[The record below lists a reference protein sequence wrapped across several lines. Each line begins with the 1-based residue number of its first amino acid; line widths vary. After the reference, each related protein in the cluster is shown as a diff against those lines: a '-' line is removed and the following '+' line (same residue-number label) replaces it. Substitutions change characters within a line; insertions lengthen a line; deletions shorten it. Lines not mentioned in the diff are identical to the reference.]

1 MKKLILKSLL
11 LVGFFEVLS
20 LGKPMESI
28 TNYNV
33 IMVHGAYGSVDGN
46 GNPKGFTKNE
56 NLVSAFDTTG
66 FLGNANIGKHDN
78 KDRITYWLSKN
89 IFEEPKWN
97 DLQKATRNSYIYHW
111 RSFSNPA
118 NSSLANAYELGDRTW
133 NRTEGGKSQFGHRR
147 SLLDESQEVKV
158 WRVSDSLGNMVDGQN
173 ALDIIRQNS
182 DLYRQLASRYILIGH
197 SMGGVVS
204 REYVQGN
211 FYNNDVDKVV
221 TLDSPHGGTGA
232 LNMQIYKEGRDWA
245 PEKMTQVLAKSVVSM
260 FATGAL
266 LTMIGVDPVTVDA
279 GMCVLLFSSVI
290 LGESSILLTRIMSP
304 EIYSYKDPLVHYV
317 DPYQKGYQT
326 IDSLN
331 HLPYNAEMLPM
342 FRLLGSKNSMTF
354 TDPTHIDYG
363 LLGSLYL
370 ENFSLPF
377 MNMKKQINGHGDK
390 STRYVNALVSGVAG
404 IVGIPLLKQ
413 GSSLVSEESG
423 LGKNT
428 NVLNDSDI
436 DIKKAQFNAAY
447 NAEGESGDMALGF
460 AIAGGAILGLEAV
473 LGCINPA
480 AAKAAKLAVGVA
492 FIHEFL
498 PSLIVTLKAGFNDL
512 ADSHTMPLYGSN
524 LKEWYADYTS
534 KISGVDGN
542 SNEYKPYLMED
553 FLYEKPF
560 VNLSLN
566 DSRTMDSLNNH
577 SDWNRSC
584 YYGEDAV
591 DSTQFCEI
599 GLYGGDGTSFRKK
612 NYADFRSNPLKF
624 HSSSDWST
632 IGIKLDRWERVPGL
646 DANGVEH
653 NNQVPIRHVERYKLP
668 KLFVSDFIEKYS
680 FVVDDL
686 MPHRLRQIRMN
697 FNFQTEIAWEC
708 DIAKD
713 SDALDACVVY
723 ADKNDGKGLDSIG
736 VAPHPVLKNGTFDFE
751 PAKLPDA
758 SFKNLSYFQKD
769 NQNVVTISTVNKI
782 GLSNTQRF
790 YYLAKMT
797 EDLYDP
803 KWPLPNIVVTG
814 VDNFTLTA
822 SALDYQGFRID
833 STCTDIIFVDP
844 AFSKNLMEADSVNF
858 NELRMSFS
866 ADGKGATLT
875 SAQKNDSLPEGHYI
889 WQNNIVVMND
899 TSRSFVPY
907 VVPFSVDRTPP
918 QIKLYLDRNKLNPDS
933 TGILARI
940 KNTDATSDIRAL
952 HTYISKCNGDNC
964 EFYAKQHSLYDV
976 SSPNFALFR
985 DSAVN
990 FKDGK
995 YRLNVFA
1002 IDRALP
1008 DYAAY
1013 VEVGNL
1019 IEKILAGTD
1028 SESDW
1033 TSIES
1038 LQLNKVKDSVDFYVD
1053 RTAPEYR
1060 FNSVVSK
1067 FSDESKKPFA
1077 GPQKSDNVVYVSAD
1091 EKLKVSYHVMDSVY
1105 DGENVIRLHYA
1116 FMHLPDTSVADHLGD
1131 SITIKTKNGFDGVWE
1146 ENSQMLLSDGD
1157 YKIKVTATDEAGN
1170 QSVNQFEK
1178 TVRID
1183 RVAPNIEALVAT
1195 KLVYPLDD
1203 TAFGA
1208 KLVVNEKHDVES
1220 NRSGFRCYSRITSA
1234 KKTSSWDYIDE
1245 AFVGDSV
1252 HIKLKA
1258 ADVDSNTGKRYL
1270 EVGCIDAAGN
1280 ISYMTDLF
1288 YVGEQYPEITSP
1300 SESSNDLDGKIL
1312 VIRGIAAA
1320 PSAKYEKT
1328 TRYELSYKCLEDD
1341 CDSLWHKD
1349 GISRRDSNTTQPV
1362 EGVLGFW
1369 NRENINGTYLLK
1381 LDVIPCDSC
1390 DVLSDSIKLS
1400 LNAVVS
1406 DSNAPQ
1412 VKLQVP
1418 DTVYM
1423 DSLSKILCLM
1433 YGDSISSYSM
1443 RVYGYDSMG
1452 VALFDENTDHIK
1464 SNPFYG
1470 KPADINK
1477 NRGIWFY
1484 GDSTSWMLK
1493 WKGMIADSLEIRYDS
1508 TAATIACESINGCIE
1523 KEFSSSNAASSLMV
1537 DSIFALI
1544 PEMKPNE
1551 KSNRKMIL
1559 KGESGSVAIKGDS
1572 PISVHQTMDAKTV
1585 LPVFFGSRKE
1595 GGFHGSDSLIMYTWT
1610 ADRENYIFK
1619 KVWNGMNDAGSYP
1632 AAGYAT
1638 LYAEAIENKAVGTT
1652 KVLFDTARVF
1662 LVPPDLKVI
1671 APFETLPTFQVFSI
1685 PKNSEKIPSPLK
1697 ENVSYVV
1704 SSMTAKYG
1712 IYGRKA
1718 NVSASIIDPAGSV
1731 IGLFENAKK
1740 NAGKNAEAYAV
1751 VWNGTEDGHTVKEPG
1766 VYTLKIKAVEANPFD
1781 PSNPQVDS
1789 LLIRFKLEIANNLKL
1804 VELSKDSLGEFWFNI
1819 SEAKDDSRNPGEKR
1833 YEPIADYLVTAD
1845 VSGFYMPKE
1854 YQTTFV
1860 AESNITGT
1868 QNILGFK
1875 PERFSLG
1882 IKRQRERLDLVYLTM
1897 IDRHTEKITGESFW
1911 CGERHP
1917 ASDTVIT
1924 KGEVSFNTNK
1934 KTDSILVDLVA
1945 QDEMGFD
1952 DDMEKN
1958 TKIDF
1963 FVMLKKDWIEYEI
1976 SHNGK
1981 ISVKDYKNLKT
1992 DKSVWALTEYLNY
2005 NSQVYSADSNG
2016 IHIPRAKEGSHR
2028 IDVISHEDISRK
2040 NVNCEVN
2047 MTMNEDSLKVCAYD
2061 NKSYSPEA
2069 KLFKVSMFGRSNENV
2084 FYEHYDSLNSHCGH
2098 QRWREI
2104 AFYIQLTIPDSYWDA
2119 DFGYDNLVNRT
2130 IRFDG
2135 TNKSIYNTGTSGY
2148 MAALKD
2154 SILTKPGLDTNVKKR
2169 ANNLFDGDR
2178 WTFKQSYGKVTPYE
2192 TQHLPVFG
2200 VDMMSGAV
2208 NTFLFPD
2215 EVPGIEYPA
2224 FYELKFYNDDAGN
2237 TDSKYF
2243 VAMYHGY
2250 ENGKDKQ
2257 DFLLSSSQTP
2267 LKTTLLDHGSVDF
2280 YVSVNKTYGAQTAD
2294 SIKYE
2299 IRNPAPKPDV
2309 WKDSVESDSVKFY
2322 ALGSKV
2328 HYYYGDY
2335 TDSAWSN
2342 RYLTNPGESGYFK
2355 NLLNFTNQDSIVD
2368 PIHYPFAYWRPDSL
2382 SGLGL
2387 ADSMI
2392 KNTAQFRD
2400 SITFSAADYNEE
2412 KQSFFRTP
2420 FGKSVAA
2427 SAGMKY
2433 VYTFADSVHL
2443 NVSNDTLY
2451 VRADTM
2457 QKKLT
2462 YRRTDAEPLLA
2473 IPSPTDTI
2481 NLLFNNFIQY
2491 SNATSKDK
2499 SIINGEWFK
2508 NRQLKNV
2515 KLTHLDSTEHSHFEA
2530 NMADPSASNLVM
2542 KYQDSVSLKRPHEY
2556 VEMVA
2561 KLNKGV
2567 NYNISYFRD
2576 TAFYH
2581 IGNYTGTGKKER
2593 LGWFDMNHLQGNTSF
2608 ILTWG
2613 GSNGSSNL
2621 NYTQYDLNVGSP
2633 VDASDDKTVRSLF
2646 GEVSVSFE
2654 PGVLNELKDI
2664 TVRTTSA
2671 EEHQFDVFNNAVL
2684 TGPIIEVLPSME
2696 FTDSTKYPRVQMKLS
2711 RKEIEQA
2718 GLSPDRVRL
2727 YKVDFKN
2734 GQFVPLSHVL
2744 YGYLKENGSPVITG
2758 ANADSATCERWDD
2771 SRCYDKDDWAY
2782 MLISGETATFS
2793 VFAALD
2799 SVRASLKIMTMEV
2812 LPEVATSLE
2821 REIRVIGTDD
2831 FDLFL
2836 DSALQAVLPWHRDS
2850 FGRVM
2855 ITLPNQDSTY
2865 IYGVAK
2871 DLSGSESMA
2880 RPAKVLAQVVPA
2892 ELNCSIPLNMLWL
2905 GLDNGYLE
2913 FLPNCNQPGDG
2924 ILTIYNG
2931 THGIAS
2937 IKESM
2942 HDTLRF
2948 DGRYSGL
2955 KINNGIYS
2963 SRYQANSI
2971 AGTNAQ
2977 FVGPAVVTDS
2987 ARPVIK
2993 DFVVKESSYAIN
3005 RVFNVTL
3012 NTRDVESDILNVK
3025 LTWVLGN
3032 DTLKEVLILPDTNGR
3047 IVDSI
3052 NVTRYALD
3060 KCSGCRIS
3068 LFISSRDL
3076 GHNHADTLWRS
3087 DKLFPYPTELALWY
3101 PAQEGSGNT
3110 AYEFTGTGHDLNL
3123 RMFMPWL
3130 SGSGLYFYHPADS
3143 AVGVGRVDLGTS
3155 VEYSME
3161 ARIQPGNPQDTLW
3174 RRVLGFVGTSGL
3186 NIELQNQGR
3195 NLRLV
3200 EGSDTSALRGYLSQN
3215 AWSHVVVAV
3224 DSAEVRFYI
3233 DGAKV
3238 KQVSAAPREREFYGT
3253 FSMGER
3259 EAKNFVG
3266 HVSDIRFYTK
3276 ALNGDEV
3283 LALSLPIARDDEE
3296 EIHTVI
3302 VLGNEMEGFGRQFS
3316 CAVSGNGYF
3325 IGNDVGQ
3332 NLNMSAYV
3340 PVSADYKAIL
3350 YARSAEKSN
3359 AIVKVG
3365 SAGAMMYAGAV
3376 KLENVWR
3383 PVEISGVKI
3392 PMTAGVQQIVL
3403 NIPDGVQV
3411 AGIAFTNG
3419 DMVKPS
3425 QISWKSSQESLTGS
3439 MTAAQKVKSS
3449 VRFEGYPSDKSMIR
3463 PRIRLKNISS
3473 EIVNGFKIR
3482 YYFRGENPESVRADA
3497 YFPQDNVIGLTV
3509 NGEGFN
3515 TGYVEWAFDTT
3526 LILPGKSP
3534 YFGEG
3539 PLMGIYNE
3547 GYAPWYAEDDPS
3559 YVLPESFAT
3568 DADGFVKNFGVIVL
3582 DSDNRLIGGSC
3593 VEMEDPIEA
3602 LPPSVRVLAAD
3613 MQDDQTR
3620 ASEITMKLE
3629 NLGSTLL
3636 RNYDVRYYFQVEE
3649 GLQPI
3654 FDVYNRTDFVNG
3666 AEMTALGNGRYQV
3679 NVHVGEK
3686 SLSPHN
3692 MWPDEFK
3699 FALHVSGWESLWNS
3713 EDDPSHKGLTG
3724 SFAETSKIC
3733 VFDSTGKKIYGDE
3746 PVWVEPKVVAQS
3758 NGNDSL
3764 IYDYGYDAGISAPVV
3779 RTDDGLIVSMDGY
3792 PYVQLDLVYANGI
3805 PLRSIYAGSIQ
3816 PGEQFIAVDWTG
3828 IDLRHTYLAL
3838 RKNSK
3843 IISTKLLSN
3852 L

>member
-1 MKKLILKSLL
+1 MNRIAVVVSVVLITLCKGHSI
-11 LVGFFEVLS
+11 
-20 LGKPMESI
+20 PMEPLDK
-28 TNYNV
+28 YNV
-33 IMVHGAYGSVDGN
+33 VLVHGAADSKNGLADVCSGEDSVLDAYSLLQ
-46 GNPKGFTKNE
+46 KYIRTKNTAE
-56 NLVSAFDTTG
+56 TKDDIDWKIGGAPGMLGGYSQTG
-66 FLGNANIGKHDN
+66 NDKL
-78 KDRITYWLSKN
+78 TYWLDSTV
-89 IFEEPKWN
+89 FE
-97 DLQKATRNSYIYHW
+97 DYIYDADGKPLVSNDTYKIDSLLYSSQYIYIQ
-111 RSFSNPA
+111 RAFSNPA
-118 NSSLANAYELGDRTW
+118 ESPKVNGTEIGQRTW
-133 NRTEGGKSQFGHRR
+133 KGSGKCGKRR
-147 SLLDESQEVKV
+147 SLFEEAQEIRAKGQK
-158 WRVSDSLGNMVDGQN
+158 RLATLRNDSEKASYRSVPSRN
-173 ALDIIRQNS
+173 IIIS
-182 DLYRQLASRYILIGH
+182 H
-197 SMGGVVS
+197 SMGGVSS
-204 REYVQGN
+204 REYIQGDN
-211 FYNNDVDKVV
+211 YNGDVDKLI
-221 TLDSPHGGTGA
+221 TLDSPHSGTYSLDGLLHIQLLPTLMDGIFNSMMQKNALIVGFGIATIFANLGPVADNAA
-232 LNMQIYKEGRDWA
+232 LNTLVASFIAENSMKTVVDLIVDG
-245 PEKMTQVLAKSVVSM
+245 VLNDM
-260 FATGAL
+260 GGFDYT
-266 LTMIGVDPVTVDA
+266 
-279 GMCVLLFSSVI
+279 
-290 LGESSILLTRIMSP
+290 
-304 EIYSYKDPLVHYV
+304 YSDPLVEYILPGS
-317 DPYQKGYQT
+317 DA
-326 IDSLN
+326 LN
-331 HLPYNAEMLPM
+331 ELNQRSWPENGEMLRVLYSEGGVTFGSPSEYKQDAVS
-342 FRLLGSKNSMTF
+342 LLIPDGIYALVKNIIAQTSHTEIDNPAYYNNILGSAFLGYVGGLSL
-354 TDPTHIDYG
+354 TDQ
-363 LLGSLYL
+363 GSLLIPHWSGSAKNIANLDMAYIDVTRTPFSAH
-370 ENFSLPF
+370 ENADEFDGGVTAFTIASSAAAVLLTASYVQMYWP
-377 MNMKKQINGHGDK
+377 IAGYA
-390 STRYVNALVSGVAG
+390 TRAAVVLA
-404 IVGIPLLKQ
+404 
-413 GSSLVSEESG
+413 SSLGISSFMIPSAIAVAKDMVINHDNPSRRDWQSRQYSMKPYSMVN
-423 LGKNT
+423 GKNE
-428 NVLNDSDI
+428 N
-436 DIKKAQFNAAY
+436 IKVYQ
-447 NAEGESGDMALGF
+447 
-460 AIAGGAILGLEAV
+460 
-473 LGCINPA
+473 
-480 AAKAAKLAVGVA
+480 
-492 FIHEFL
+492 
-498 PSLIVTLKAGFNDL
+498 
-512 ADSHTMPLYGSN
+512 
-524 LKEWYADYTS
+524 
-534 KISGVDGN
+534 
-542 SNEYKPYLMED
+542 MED

-560 VNLSLN
+560 VNLGLFVSA
-566 DSRTMDSLNNH
+566 DSLKAV
-577 SDWNRSC
+577 DPAC
-584 YYGEDAV
+584 YYESGE
-591 DSTQFCEI
+591 TGKGQMCEI
-599 GLYGGDGTSFRKK
+599 GLYGGHDSVFTSVAASGSISVTDHIYESFQKEE
-612 NYADFRSNPLKF
+612 YAKFQKSPLNFRSI
-624 HSSSDWST
+624 SDWNEM
-632 IGIKLDRWERVPGL
+632 GIKIDRWEKV
-646 DANGVEH
+646 DGVDSSK
-653 NNQVPIRHVERYKLP
+653 VPIRHVERYKLP

-713 SDALDACVVY
+713 SDAPDACVVY

-833 STCTDIIFVDP
+833 STCTDIIFVDT

-858 NELRMSFS
+858 NELSMSFS
-866 ADGKGATLT
+866 ADGKGAILT

-933 TGILARI
+933 TSILARI

-964 EFYAKQHSLYDV
+964 EFYAKQLSLYDV

-985 DSAVN
+985 DSVVN

-1008 DYAAY
+1008 DYATY

-1183 RVAPNIEALVAT
+1183 RVAPNIETLVAT

-1245 AFVGDSV
+1245 AFVDDSV

-1328 TRYELSYKCLEDD
+1328 TRYELSYKCLDDD
-1341 CDSLWHKD
+1341 CDSLWHKE

-1369 NRENINGTYLLK
+1369 NREDINGTYLLK

-1390 DVLSDSIKLS
+1390 DVLSDSVKLS

-1406 DSNAPQ
+1406 NSNAPQ

-1470 KPADINK
+1470 TPADINK
-1477 NRGIWFY
+1477 NKGIWFY

-1523 KEFSSSNAASSLMV
+1523 KEFSSSNAVSSLMV

-1559 KGESGSVAIKGDS
+1559 KGESGSVAIKGGS

-1740 NAGKNAEAYAV
+1740 NAGKNAEAYTV
-1751 VWNGTEDGHTVKEPG
+1751 VWNGTVDGHTVKESG
-1766 VYTLKIKAVEANPFD
+1766 VYTLKIKAVEANPFN

-1882 IKRQRERLDLVYLTM
+1882 IKRQRERLDLVLVYKYDRWIQAASDKRCIAVDERNEYYIGVSNLTFS
-1897 IDRHTEKITGESFW
+1897 TEKRF
-1911 CGERHP
+1911 
-1917 ASDTVIT
+1917 DTIAVDH
-1924 KGEVSFNTNK
+1924 
-1934 KTDSILVDLVA
+1934 DSPDNYGYHYDHQSGI
-1945 QDEMGFD
+1945 EMYA
-1952 DDMEKN
+1952 
-1958 TKIDF
+1958 
-1963 FVMLKKDWIEYEI
+1963 LLYKDWLDYRKKNEWDSTAFETLKEKAVWNLNDI
-1976 SHNGK
+1976 SENG
-1981 ISVKDYKNLKT
+1981 DNF
-1992 DKSVWALTEYLNY
+1992 
-2005 NSQVYSADSNG
+2005 
-2016 IHIPRAKEGSHR
+2016 IPRPEYGGYKIFDAKSTGLC
-2028 IDVISHEDISRK
+2028 K
-2040 NVNCEVN
+2040 P
-2047 MTMNEDSLKVCAYD
+2047 DSLNESGNEKQCLCDIASGCKNRESNDYNP
-2061 NKSYSPEA
+2061 NKN
-2069 KLFKVSMFGRSNENV
+2069 LFKVELIGDTVANNFFANEGFINA
-2084 FYEHYDSLNSHCGH
+2084 EHCGNVKYKKLKFK
-2098 QRWREI
+2098 I
-2104 AFYIQLTIPDSYWDA
+2104 KLTIPDSYWDA

-2130 IRFDG
+2130 VRFDG
-2135 TNKSIYNTGTSGY
+2135 TNNSLYNSGTSGY

-2154 SILTKPGLDTNVKKR
+2154 SILTKPGLDTNVKNR

-2215 EVPGIEYPA
+2215 EVPGIEYSA
-2224 FYELKFYNDDAGN
+2224 FYELKFYNDDSGN
-2237 TDSKYF
+2237 ADSKYF

-2250 ENGKDKQ
+2250 NKDGKDCQ
-2257 DFLLSSSQTP
+2257 DFLYSSSQIP
-2267 LKTTLLDHGSVDF
+2267 LKTALLNHGSVDF

-2335 TDSAWSN
+2335 TDSVWSN

-2368 PIHYPFAYWRPDSL
+2368 PIRYPFAYWRPDSL

-2387 ADSMI
+2387 VDSLI
-2392 KNTAQFRD
+2392 KNTAQFID

-2420 FGKSVAA
+2420 FGMSVNA

-2433 VYTFADSVHL
+2433 VYAFADSVRL

-2621 NYTQYDLNVGSP
+2621 NYAQYDLNVGSP

-2696 FTDSTKYPRVQMKLS
+2696 FTDNTKYPRVQMKLS

-2744 YGYLKENGSPVITG
+2744 YGYLKENGSPAITG

-2799 SVRASLKIMTMEV
+2799 SVKASLKIMTMEV

-2836 DSALQAVLPWHRDS
+2836 DSALQAVLPWRRDS
-2850 FGRVM
+2850 LGRVM
-2855 ITLPNQDSTY
+2855 INLPNQDSTY

-2880 RPAKVLAQVVPA
+2880 RPTKVLAQVVPA

-2905 GLDNGYLE
+2905 G
-2913 FLPNCNQPGDG
+2913 
-2924 ILTIYNG
+2924 
-2931 THGIAS
+2931 
-2937 IKESM
+2937 
-2942 HDTLRF
+2942 
-2948 DGRYSGL
+2948 
-2955 KINNGIYS
+2955 
-2963 SRYQANSI
+2963 
-2971 AGTNAQ
+2971 
-2977 FVGPAVVTDS
+2977 
-2987 ARPVIK
+2987 
-2993 DFVVKESSYAIN
+2993 
-3005 RVFNVTL
+3005 
-3012 NTRDVESDILNVK
+3012 
-3025 LTWVLGN
+3025 
-3032 DTLKEVLILPDTNGR
+3032 
-3047 IVDSI
+3047 
-3052 NVTRYALD
+3052 
-3060 KCSGCRIS
+3060 
-3068 LFISSRDL
+3068 
-3076 GHNHADTLWRS
+3076 
-3087 DKLFPYPTELALWY
+3087 
-3101 PAQEGSGNT
+3101 
-3110 AYEFTGTGHDLNL
+3110 
-3123 RMFMPWL
+3123 
-3130 SGSGLYFYHPADS
+3130 
-3143 AVGVGRVDLGTS
+3143 
-3155 VEYSME
+3155 
-3161 ARIQPGNPQDTLW
+3161 
-3174 RRVLGFVGTSGL
+3174 
-3186 NIELQNQGR
+3186 
-3195 NLRLV
+3195 
-3200 EGSDTSALRGYLSQN
+3200 
-3215 AWSHVVVAV
+3215 
-3224 DSAEVRFYI
+3224 
-3233 DGAKV
+3233 
-3238 KQVSAAPREREFYGT
+3238 
-3253 FSMGER
+3253 
-3259 EAKNFVG
+3259 
-3266 HVSDIRFYTK
+3266 
-3276 ALNGDEV
+3276 
-3283 LALSLPIARDDEE
+3283 
-3296 EIHTVI
+3296 
-3302 VLGNEMEGFGRQFS
+3302 
-3316 CAVSGNGYF
+3316 
-3325 IGNDVGQ
+3325 
-3332 NLNMSAYV
+3332 
-3340 PVSADYKAIL
+3340 
-3350 YARSAEKSN
+3350 
-3359 AIVKVG
+3359 
-3365 SAGAMMYAGAV
+3365 
-3376 KLENVWR
+3376 
-3383 PVEISGVKI
+3383 
-3392 PMTAGVQQIVL
+3392 
-3403 NIPDGVQV
+3403 
-3411 AGIAFTNG
+3411 
-3419 DMVKPS
+3419 
-3425 QISWKSSQESLTGS
+3425 
-3439 MTAAQKVKSS
+3439 
-3449 VRFEGYPSDKSMIR
+3449 
-3463 PRIRLKNISS
+3463 
-3473 EIVNGFKIR
+3473 
-3482 YYFRGENPESVRADA
+3482 
-3497 YFPQDNVIGLTV
+3497 
-3509 NGEGFN
+3509 
-3515 TGYVEWAFDTT
+3515 
-3526 LILPGKSP
+3526 
-3534 YFGEG
+3534 
-3539 PLMGIYNE
+3539 
-3547 GYAPWYAEDDPS
+3547 
-3559 YVLPESFAT
+3559 
-3568 DADGFVKNFGVIVL
+3568 
-3582 DSDNRLIGGSC
+3582 
-3593 VEMEDPIEA
+3593 
-3602 LPPSVRVLAAD
+3602 
-3613 MQDDQTR
+3613 
-3620 ASEITMKLE
+3620 
-3629 NLGSTLL
+3629 
-3636 RNYDVRYYFQVEE
+3636 
-3649 GLQPI
+3649 
-3654 FDVYNRTDFVNG
+3654 
-3666 AEMTALGNGRYQV
+3666 
-3679 NVHVGEK
+3679 
-3686 SLSPHN
+3686 
-3692 MWPDEFK
+3692 
-3699 FALHVSGWESLWNS
+3699 
-3713 EDDPSHKGLTG
+3713 
-3724 SFAETSKIC
+3724 
-3733 VFDSTGKKIYGDE
+3733 
-3746 PVWVEPKVVAQS
+3746 
-3758 NGNDSL
+3758 
-3764 IYDYGYDAGISAPVV
+3764 
-3779 RTDDGLIVSMDGY
+3779 
-3792 PYVQLDLVYANGI
+3792 
-3805 PLRSIYAGSIQ
+3805 
-3816 PGEQFIAVDWTG
+3816 
-3828 IDLRHTYLAL
+3828 
-3838 RKNSK
+3838 
-3843 IISTKLLSN
+3843 
-3852 L
+3852 